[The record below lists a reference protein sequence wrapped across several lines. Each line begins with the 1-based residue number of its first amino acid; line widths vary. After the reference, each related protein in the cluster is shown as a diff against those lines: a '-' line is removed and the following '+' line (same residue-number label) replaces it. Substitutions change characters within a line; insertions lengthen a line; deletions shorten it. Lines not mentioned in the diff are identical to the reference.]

1 MAYTRELPIR
11 RAVSVREGARESGGC
26 ILHAAKGCFRRFR
39 CVLRASKCRRA
50 SLGAER
56 EKACDGSLPAEHL
69 AVLPREASY
78 KRTSQGERSQSDPRT
93 AGGVIASEREADG
106 EQKTFAFAASVDAN
120 PGGF

>member
-1 MAYTRELPIR
+1 MAFFNFSPELVELSEKAMQLCAPQFAELDRMAYTRELPIR

-56 EKACDGSLPAEHL
+56 EKA
-69 AVLPREASY
+69 
-78 KRTSQGERSQSDPRT
+78 
-93 AGGVIASEREADG
+93 
-106 EQKTFAFAASVDAN
+106 
-120 PGGF
+120 

>member
-1 MAYTRELPIR
+1 MIRSFAVLLMRHLLLSSSAELDRMAYTRELPIR

-56 EKACDGSLPAEHL
+56 EKA
-69 AVLPREASY
+69 
-78 KRTSQGERSQSDPRT
+78 
-93 AGGVIASEREADG
+93 
-106 EQKTFAFAASVDAN
+106 
-120 PGGF
+120 